1 MKFIP
6 QKIPDVL
13 LLIPKIHCD
22 ERGYFMESFRQ
33 DLLEDF
39 LGKKIE
45 FIQDNESKSSLGV
58 LRGLHYQLP
67 PYAQSKLVRVISGS
81 VLDIV
86 VDIRKD
92 SPTYGHHLSIEL
104 NSENH
109 YQLFIPQGFAHGF
122 VVKSDEAIFSYKVDK
137 QYEPNFER
145 GIVFDDKSLKIDWTL
160 SRDLIQVSHKDTL
173 LPKFLDISPPF

>member
-13 LLIPKIHCD
+13 LIIPKIHSD
-22 ERGYFMESFRQ
+22 ERGYFMESFRK

-92 SPTYGHHLSIEL
+92 SPTYGQHLSIEL
-104 NSENH
+104 NSENQ

-145 GIVFDDKSLKIDWTL
+145 GFVFDDKSLKIDWTL
-160 SRDLIQVSHKDTL
+160 SRDLIQVSQKDIL
-173 LPKFLDISPPF
+173 LPEFSDLSSPF